1 MAASVAPALIDA
13 LVATAATALPSALVI
28 DGVGNTDSAGDY
40 LMVGVDNPDLY
51 GSGSAMQAAS
61 STQNQMTFGA
71 TRPRMEEGQIFI
83 SARSVNGAADQK
95 AARDAVYAM
104 QEALATV
111 LRTTNDLGVTGV
123 MQLSNGST
131 LSLEQD
137 QNDYGAVAT
146 LTYSIAFTAQ
156 I

>member
-1 MAASVAPALIDA
+1 MATSVVPALIDA
-13 LVATAATALPSALVI
+13 LVSTAASALPSVLVI
-28 DGVGNTDSAGDY
+28 DGVGNTDAAGDY
-40 LMVGVDNPDLY
+40 LMVGVSDPDLY
-51 GSGSAMQAAS
+51 GSGTSMQAAS
-61 STQNQMTFGA
+61 VQQNQMAFGA
-71 TRPRMEEGQIFI
+71 TRPRMEQGQIYLA
-83 SARSVNGAADQK
+83 ARSVNGDANQK
-95 AARDAVYAM
+95 AARDAAYAM
-104 QEALATV
+104 QEALAMA

-123 MQLSNGST
+123 MQLSNGES